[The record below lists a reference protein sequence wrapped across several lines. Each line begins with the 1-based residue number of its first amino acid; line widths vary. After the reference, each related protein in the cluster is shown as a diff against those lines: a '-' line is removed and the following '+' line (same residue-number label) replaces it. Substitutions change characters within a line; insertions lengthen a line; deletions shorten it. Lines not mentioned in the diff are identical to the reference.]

1 MKKRLDFLRDIW
13 KLTKPYWFSEDRW
26 AGLGLLAAIIA
37 MTLALVYLNVRFV
50 IWSRAFWDAIQH
62 YDWHGFWVQLGVFC
76 ILAAISIVV
85 QVYASYLQQMLQ
97 IRWRRWLTDR
107 FLGHWL
113 TDKTYYDLQMRAGH
127 TDNPDQRIA
136 NDIGDFVGQTLNLA
150 LGALGSVVTLFS
162 FLTMLWAI
170 SGTLTISIAGHAL
183 TIPGYMCWLAF
194 IYAAVGTW
202 LTIRVGKPL
211 VGLNF
216 DQQRYEADFRFS
228 LVRLRENVEGVALYG
243 GEDDEKTIFRS
254 LFSNVVGNWWAIM
267 KRTKLLGFLTGSYNQ
282 AAVIFPVLAAAP
294 LYFAKAE
301 GFGLGPFR
309 FIFFTAQKFEIG
321 AIQQTLRAFGQVQ
334 GALSWVVN
342 SFTGLASWKATVDR
356 LTSFTTAMEEVHAA
370 REVPDALKP
379 APNAKD
385 ELAVTNLELDL
396 PSGDPLLTGITL
408 TVAPGETLL
417 IQGPTGSGK
426 STLLR
431 AIAGL
436 WPYGRGSVALPQGKT
451 LFLPQKPYLPIGT
464 LRAVVS
470 YPMPPQGFTD
480 EAVTDVLKACGLSH
494 LAKRLDQLSSWYQ
507 ELSPGEQQ
515 RLAFARLL
523 LQAPDFVFLDEATSA
538 MDETSERT
546 MYALLKE
553 RLPKAAIISVGHR
566 ASLSEFHHKTLSVQA
581 DKSDKPGRAT
591 LSLSVQ
597 AAG

>member
-26 AGLGLLAAIIA
+26 AGRGLLAAIIA
-37 MTLALVYLNVRFV
+37 MTLALVYLQVRLAL
-50 IWSRAFWDAIQH
+50 WSRVFWDAFQH
-62 YDWHGFWVQLGVFC
+62 YDSHVFWVQLGVFC
-76 ILAAISIVV
+76 ILAGINIVIS
-85 QVYASYLQQMLQ
+85 VYANYLQQMLQ

-113 TDKTYYDLQMRAGH
+113 ADKTYYDLQMRAGH

-136 NDIGDFVGQTLNLA
+136 NDIGDFVGQTLNLT
-150 LGALGSVVTLFS
+150 LGALGAAVTLFS

-170 SGTLTISIAGHAL
+170 SGTLTLSLAGHSL

-194 IYAAVGTW
+194 IYAALGTW

-243 GEDDEKTIFRS
+243 GENDEKTIFRS
-254 LFSNVVGNWWAIM
+254 RFSNVVGNWWAIM

-294 LYFAKAE
+294 LYFANGAS
-301 GFGLGPFR
+301 FGLGPFR

-342 SFTGLASWKATVDR
+342 SFTSLAAWKATVDR
-356 LTSFTTAMEEVHAA
+356 LTSFTTAMEEVHAT
-370 REVPDALKP
+370 RENPSALKP
-379 APNAKD
+379 AANTRD
-385 ELAVTNLELDL
+385 ELSITDLELNL
-396 PSGDPLLTGITL
+396 PGGEPLLAGITAS
-408 TVAPGETLL
+408 VAPGETLL

-426 STLLR
+426 STLMR
-431 AIAGL
+431 AMAGL
-436 WPYGRGSVALPQGKT
+436 WPYGKGAIELPARGKT
-451 LFLPQKPYLPIGT
+451 FFLPQKPYLPIGT

-470 YPMPPQGFTD
+470 YPSRPEGFSD
-480 EAVTDVLKACGLSH
+480 EAIADALKACGLSR
-494 LAKRLDQLSSWYQ
+494 LAGRLGETSSWYQ

-515 RLAFARLL
+515 RLAFARLF

-538 MDETSERT
+538 MDAASEQA

-553 RLPKAAIISVGHR
+553 RLPKAAVISVGHR
-566 ASLSEFHHKTLSVQA
+566 TSLLEFHQRTLTVKEGHA
-581 DKSDKPGRAT
+581 A
-591 LSLSVQ
+591 LSLTPQ